1 MKATE
6 YHSDTS
12 KDYAAEGKKPGV
24 MIVGWQVRFHAY
36 DYMILMNFVL
46 AFLDG
51 FQQFI

>member
-12 KDYAAEGKKPGV
+12 KDYEAEGKKPRV

-36 DYMILMNFVL
+36 DHMILMNFVL